1 MSGSRAILTLVTDF
15 GTADGFVG
23 AMKGRVLSLAPNATI
38 VDLSHEI
45 PPQDVTQGA
54 WCLRRAAPQFPPGT
68 VHLAVVDPGVGSP
81 RRGLVVETERFLFV
95 GPDNGLLMW
104 AAERDGIRRTIVIDP
119 ARGPWESSRSFDG
132 LSLFA
137 TVAGH
142 LLAGL
147 DSAAA
152 GDAVGE
158 WTTLPF
164 PRPRRSGG
172 QIEGAVIA
180 HDRFGNAITNIPTE
194 LIATG
199 EAARIE
205 FGTAGD
211 RREARLCSHYAE
223 LEGSGNPGPPNV
235 GAIWNSDGLLELFVF
250 GGSARERDHI
260 DVGTRVRMTLAQD

>member
-23 AMKGRVLSLAPNATI
+23 ALKGRVLSLAPNATI

-164 PRPRRSGG
+164 PQPRRSGG
-172 QIEGAVIA
+172 RIEGAVIA
-180 HDRFGNAITNIPTE
+180 HDRFGNAIAKIRADHVGPEPLGKVRVGSTIVPWVTTYADVAE
-194 LIATG
+194 GEPCALIG
-199 EAARIE
+199 SSGRIE
-205 FGTAGD
+205 IAVNTGRAAD
-211 RREARLCSHYAE
+211 VL
-223 LEGSGNPGPPNV
+223 
-235 GAIWNSDGLLELFVF
+235 GAIAGTSI
-250 GGSARERDHI
+250 HI
-260 DVGTRVRMTLAQD
+260 ESR